1 MGRAV
6 SWGWAFLGTAL
17 LGLASC
23 AGSSPPSTGATV
35 PTAILGEPYAVPAVI
50 TKAYL
55 QRVLNAMEVVNAR
68 AASLIIAHKA
78 LVPEAVAALG
88 TIDTPP
94 ELQIQ
99 KTGWQQD
106 LRGGLA
112 NALPNPGTVHDKVTA
127 ILATTPSCVFL
138 SAIRDFSQVDRRPP
152 TYTSYFALSQRP
164 GDSTSGLNPTPWVIS
179 FLGGTASGAPPP
191 DQCP

>member
-55 QRVLNAMEVVNAR
+55 QRVLNAMEVVNGEATR
-68 AASLIIAHKA
+68 LIIAQHKLGPQA
-78 LVPEAVAALG
+78 LRDLG
-88 TIDTPP
+88 AINTAP
-94 ELQIQ
+94 ELAKQVLVVR
-99 KTGWQQD
+99 QD

-127 ILATTPSCVFL
+127 ILATTASCVFL